1 MKYFK
6 EILLVITLIAIIISY
21 IGAFEPFTWWLEVT
35 PVFIGIVFLIIYRKF
50 ELSNLLYVVIFIHF
64 MVLLIGGHYTY
75 ANVPFFEEIGDRNNY
90 DKIGHFMQGFCP
102 ALIAREVFMRE
113 NIINSKQ
120 WLWFLILCFVMFVSS
135 IYELIEWGISL
146 SYGEKGNEFL
156 GTQGYIWDTQTDMFM
171 ALIGAIVALIFFSK
185 WHDLSMKRVWTK
197 DSPLVIR

>member
-90 DKIGHFMQGFCP
+90 DKIVHFMQGFCP

-171 ALIGAIVALIFFSK
+171 ALIGAIVALIFLSK